1 MKNLFLLIILFFSSL
16 VINAQNSFQEEQ
28 DPRETQFNEFSIGAL
43 NLVAFGALD
52 VSYER
57 IINSYSS
64 WALEGFVVA
73 LERDG
78 EGSEAYDK
86 DFSLTGKYK
95 YFFREKHARGFYV
108 NGLAMFSTGEYR
120 NNYEYYYTD
129 RGDLVYT
136 TPADRY
142 SDVALG
148 FGLGVKL
155 VSRRGF
161 LMDLN
166 TGIGRNL
173 FHSDSPLV
181 VGQFNFNLG
190 FRF

>member
-1 MKNLFLLIILFFSSL
+1 MKKLFSLIILFVSPF
-16 VINAQNSFQEEQ
+16 VINAQNSSEEEP
-28 DPRETQFNEFSIGAL
+28 DPRVTQFNELSLGAL
-43 NLVAFGALD
+43 NLVAFGVLD

-73 LERDG
+73 LDRDG
-78 EGSEAYDK
+78 ETSEAYEK
-86 DFSLTGKYK
+86 DFSVTGKYK
-95 YFFREKHARGFYV
+95 YFFRENHARGFYV
-108 NGLAMFSTGEYR
+108 NGLAMVSTGEYR
-120 NNYEYYYTD
+120 SSYEYYYNQHD
-129 RGDLVYT
+129 ELVYT
-136 TPADRY
+136 TPEQRY
-142 SDVALG
+142 TDLALG

-161 LMDLN
+161 LVDLN

-173 FHSDSPLV
+173 LHANSPTV